1 VNERFGQF
9 SSESRMGSGPW
20 ELSKNCDPVGSDP
33 VGSKRDLQ
41 TRGVK
46 RAGSKRAGSTR
57 GVQRAGSGLY
67 FKLKEFQ
74 RPGSVLHGSASSP
87 QAVRPPATCL
97 FAPSK
102 PVENYLQVIENKG
115 G

>member
-1 VNERFGQF
+1 MNERFGQF

-46 RAGSKRAGSTR
+46 RAGSK
-57 GVQRAGSGLY
+57 RAGSGLY